1 VNGRTVLCGVC
12 VLILALAGPVA
23 GQEVCMAPTIQQAK
37 AKHEQRLLALP
48 GVVSVGIGL
57 DARGSA
63 VIVVGLDGPRPETV
77 KDLPTHLEGYP
88 VEIKVIGPLKAQE
101 P

>member
-1 VNGRTVLCGVC
+1 VNGRIVLWGVFA
-12 VLILALAGPVA
+12 LIMALAGPVA
-23 GQEVCMAPTIQQAK
+23 GQEGCMTPTIQKAK
-37 AKHEQRLLALP
+37 AKHEQHLLAMP

-88 VEIKVIGPLKAQE
+88 VETRIIGPLKAQE

>member
-1 VNGRTVLCGVC
+1 MNGLIVRWGAI
-12 VLILALAGPVA
+12 VLIAALAGPVG
-23 GQEVCMAPTIQQAK
+23 GQEGCMRPSIQEAK
-37 AKHEQRLLALP
+37 TKHEQRLLAMP

-57 DARGSA
+57 DSRGTA

-77 KDLPTHLEGYP
+77 KELPVTLEGYS
-88 VEIKVIGPLKAQE
+88 VETRVIGPVKARE